1 MKINFSLGKEWGEL
15 KKFEKLS
22 DDERSVVFYAENI
35 ASMNHFRLLIDHLTK
50 IMNLKICYVTSVKD
64 DPIFS
69 TINKNIFPFYI
80 GDGTARTKFFLTL
93 KAKILIMDMP
103 DLETFHIKRSK
114 MYNVHYIYIFHSMF
128 SVHSYLRKGAVD
140 NFDSIFCVGEHHE
153 KEIRETER
161 LYGLKRKNL
170 LQYGFGRL
178 DKLLKER
185 EDLNGNRIDKK
196 LVIIAP
202 SYGEKNLLEICG
214 GKLIEILLKENFKV
228 LLRPHYRILNDSKKL
243 INSIKEKFGKNKNF
257 IFEESV
263 IPSES
268 FHNSKCLISD
278 WSGISFEYAF
288 VFEKPIIFIDVPKKI
303 LNTEF
308 DRISSEPIEIAIREK
323 IGKIVSPD
331 NLSEIPDLIKKI
343 DMDSNLSSDK
353 IKEIRS
359 KTVFNINK
367 SAGVGAE
374 YIKKILDN

>member
-114 MYNVHYIYIFHSMF
+114 MHNVHYIYIFHSMF

-140 NFDSIFCVGEHHE
+140 NFDSIFCVGGHHE

-161 LYGLKRKNL
+161 VYGLKQKNL

-185 EDLNGNRIDKK
+185 EDLKENRTDER

-202 SYGEKNLLEICG
+202 SYGKKNLLEICG
-214 GKLIEILLKENFKV
+214 EKLIEILLKENFKV
-228 LLRPHYRILNDSKKL
+228 LLRPHYRILDDSTKL
-243 INSIKEKFGKNKNF
+243 VDSIKEKFGKNKNF
-257 IFEESV
+257 IFEEGV

-308 DRISSEPIEIAIREK
+308 DRISSEPIEIVIREK

-343 DMDSNLSSDK
+343 DMDSNSINDE

-367 SAGVGAE
+367 SAGIGAE
-374 YIKKILDN
+374 YIKKILDS